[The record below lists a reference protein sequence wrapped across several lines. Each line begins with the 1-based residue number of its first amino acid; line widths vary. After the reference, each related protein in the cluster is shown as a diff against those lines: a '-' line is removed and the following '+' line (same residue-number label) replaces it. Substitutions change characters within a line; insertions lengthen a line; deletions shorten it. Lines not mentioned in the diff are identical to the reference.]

1 MSLRKIITITAA
13 LFLSI
18 STLRAQFYKV
28 YGYQPAEAGE
38 IEFSLWNSYIPSS
51 DAAYAFF
58 EKGSRPVDIAIYLE
72 YIINNKDYKDYEEL
86 EIRLIL
92 EKDIGAFTIDFNP
105 SAFIDSDGNFTYG
118 QWYATKDIE
127 NRLRPLEERI
137 ERYHWTVP
145 EKFVGKTVILRAV
158 LNYRRMPD
166 SYAKYLGI
174 PTRPAIE
181 VSRDERVLKI
191 SE

>member
-1 MSLRKIITITAA
+1 M
-13 LFLSI
+13 
-18 STLRAQFYKV
+18 
-28 YGYQPAEAGE
+28 
-38 IEFSLWNSYIPSS
+38 
-51 DAAYAFF
+51 
-58 EKGSRPVDIAIYLE
+58 
-72 YIINNKDYKDYEEL
+72 
-86 EIRLIL
+86 IL